1 MTELTRRRFTLL
13 AGAGA
18 GAGLAL
24 SAGVLPAPGVR
35 AQAPAEARVVVVGG
49 GFAGATFARYLK
61 RAAPRTAVTLVD
73 PAAPYVTCPFSNTV
87 IGGINSMETITV
99 GRDGALRDGIHFIAR
114 QAERVDPAAKTV
126 TLSGGT
132 VLQADILVV
141 APGIDFVT
149 DGIEN
154 YTADAARRM
163 PHAWKAGD
171 QTRLLRAQLEDMPDG
186 GRVII
191 AVPPG
196 PYRCPPGPFERASL
210 IAHELSQTKPRS
222 KVLILDATQAM
233 PKGDLFQQGWDTL
246 YPGMIE
252 RIVTTPAGW
261 VTGVEPDDLTLR
273 TDFET
278 HTGDVIN
285 LIPPQQ
291 AGRIATDSDLADA
304 EGWCPV
310 DPATFESTRYPGV
323 HVLGDAARTALPKS
337 ASAGNSAAKV
347 CAHAVAA
354 RLTGRDF
361 GPAAFINACYSLL
374 APDYGIAVAAVYDL
388 KTGGIRAID
397 GASGSSPLDAT
408 QEYRRKEA
416 EDARGWYASIT
427 ADTFA

>member
-1 MTELTRRRFTLL
+1 MTDLTRRRFTLL
-13 AGAGA
+13 AGAG
-18 GAGLAL
+18 LAL
-24 SAGVLPAPGVR
+24 GTGILPTPRVR
-35 AQAPAEARVVVVGG
+35 AQASPDARVVVVGG
-49 GFAGATFARYLK
+49 GFAGATFAHYLK
-61 RAAPRTAVTLVD
+61 RAAPGAAVTLVD
-73 PAAPYVTCPFSNTV
+73 PATPYVTCPFSNTV
-87 IGGINSMETITV
+87 IGGFNRMEEITV
-99 GRDGALRDGIHFIAR
+99 GREGLARAGIQVIPR
-114 QAERVDPAAKTV
+114 RAERIDPAAKSV
-126 TLSGGT
+126 TLAGGD

-141 APGIDFVT
+141 APGIDFAT

-154 YTADAARRM
+154 YTSDTTERM

-171 QTRLLRAQLEDMPDG
+171 QTRLLRAQLEAMPDG

-191 AVPPG
+191 AVPPA

-210 IAHELSQTKPRS
+210 IAHELSRTKPRS
-222 KVLILDATQAM
+222 KVLILDATEAM
-233 PKGDLFQQGWDTL
+233 PKGDLFQQGWDAL

-261 VTGVEPDDLTLR
+261 VTGVEPARLTLR
-273 TDFET
+273 TDFEN

-285 LIPPQQ
+285 LIPPQR
-291 AGRIATDSDLADA
+291 AGRVATEADLADTT
-304 EGWCPV
+304 GWCPV
-310 DPATFESTRYPGV
+310 DAATFESTRHPGV

-388 KTGGIRAID
+388 KSGGIRAID
-397 GASGSSPLDAT
+397 EASGSSPLDAKR
-408 QEYRRKEA
+408 EYRRKEA
-416 EDARGWYASIT
+416 EDAQGWYASIT
-427 ADTFA
+427 ADTFG